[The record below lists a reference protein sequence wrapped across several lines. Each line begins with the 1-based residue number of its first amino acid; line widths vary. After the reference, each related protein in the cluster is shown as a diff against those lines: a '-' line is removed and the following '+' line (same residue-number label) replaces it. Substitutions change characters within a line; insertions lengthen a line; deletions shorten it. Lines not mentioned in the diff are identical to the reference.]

1 MPQICYSFLLVIVL
15 VALSGVQPIRATTI
29 QPRSLEAADSS
40 QTGARLVRDQPVIYK
55 VEPVEDVGTIGPDL
69 EPLKASESLSLKTD
83 PITADKEEHLPPQ
96 KRKSIYHNS
105 GFQDTLDQEYPR
117 PDKLRSTHDNEDPKF
132 MILRSSITDSLY
144 SQILSN
150 IKREPQDDLGD
161 VGSVIGSHPSVD
173 LLNHPHIQKNLA
185 GPESTASVSA

>member
-55 VEPVEDVGTIGPDL
+55 VEPVED
-69 EPLKASESLSLKTD
+69 
-83 PITADKEEHLPPQ
+83 
-96 KRKSIYHNS
+96 
-105 GFQDTLDQEYPR
+105 DTLDQEYPR